1 MGWVVINV
9 KKTQIGLKYLFRW
22 PVFLYNDAPTVSKDA
37 QTSFLLYHYLNLS
50 SLSSELMSDN
60 VKHTSCKLYA
70 FLPSYLLDKSS
81 DAVYW
86 F

>member
-50 SLSSELMSDN
+50 LITLSTQVVNYPLF
-60 VKHTSCKLYA
+60 A
-70 FLPSYLLDKSS
+70 FVPSRSKQ
-81 DAVYW
+81 
-86 F
+86 

>member
-9 KKTQIGLKYLFRW
+9 KKTLIGLKYLFRW

-60 VKHTSCKLYA
+60 VKHTSCKLSA
-70 FLPSYLLDKSS
+70 FCLRT
-81 DAVYW
+81 